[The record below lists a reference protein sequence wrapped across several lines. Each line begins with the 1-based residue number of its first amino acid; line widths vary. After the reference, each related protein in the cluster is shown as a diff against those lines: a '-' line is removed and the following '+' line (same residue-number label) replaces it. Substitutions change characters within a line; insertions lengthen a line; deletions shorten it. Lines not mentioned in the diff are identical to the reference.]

1 MNIKEIYNNNK
12 EKFVN
17 LFGSTIFSDIISL
30 TLVFLSGLMLLGMI
44 LVLLFRI
51 RSGDFLIPLVYNS
64 TFGVTA
70 LGAWYKLYLYPLAY
84 FGIMVV
90 NVLIAWAYFDK
101 ERLISYL
108 VLLVSVLAGLLF
120 LIIEYNL
127 TVLIKG

>member
-70 LGAWYKLYLYPLAY
+70 LGAWYKLYLYPLSY

-108 VLLVSVLAGLLF
+108 VLLVNVLAGLLF